1 MQCLSNEIT
10 FVKYFTTCYN
20 FPRTEFSD
28 IPTWIYEKDQ
38 PLAISSLQKV
48 SRRPNTGVSWRHK
61 KRGKTVETP
70 EH

>member
-28 IPTWIYEKDQ
+28 VPKWIYETDQ
-38 PLAISSLQKV
+38 PLAFSSLQK
-48 SRRPNTGVSWRHK
+48 SSKRPNTGISWRHK
-61 KRGKTVETP
+61 KRGKTAETLQ
-70 EH
+70 H